1 MKVWG
6 PVLVAAG
13 FHAALLACY
22 VAAFGGDP
30 GILVCV
36 GSEHAGRPPYEA
48 IARGLQKTGYDG
60 QFYYAIARSPWG
72 RHEAELDCAA
82 RQVRILYPALSWL
95 LSGGDVHRLLW
106 AMPLVNL
113 LAVAGLTGLGARLAL
128 RHGWSP
134 WWAVLLPLAVN
145 VAMPLLRDLT
155 DVLSTLTVCGLL
167 VSWLLGGR
175 WWALSLWAAAAVF
188 CREQNVALVL
198 VVLLAAA
205 WRHRLRTCAGLG
217 AVLALWGAWVCTL
230 RGMYGTWPFLDAQG
244 HLGMPLGG
252 MLLCWRPAVAGSRT
266 YALFHD
272 LGLLLVLAEIA
283 LAVYLVVRP
292 RVDPV
297 LVLATLAGAALA
309 ALGGVALYEDRW
321 SYTRVFAWLPLGIG
335 LACLQTRWR
344 WPLIGL
350 STSVLLPLAA
360 VAKAWMRAV

>member
-1 MKVWG
+1 M
-6 PVLVAAG
+6 LVAGAL
-13 FHAALLACY
+13 HAVLLACY

-36 GSEHAGRPPYEA
+36 GRDQAGHPPYEA
-48 IARGLQKTGYDG
+48 IHRGLQKDGYDG
-60 QFYYAIARSPWG
+60 QYYYAIARSPWG
-72 RHEAELDCAA
+72 HHEAEIDCSA

-95 LSGGDVHRLLW
+95 LSGGDDQRLLW

-113 LAVAGLTGLGARLAL
+113 LAIAGLAGLGARLAL
-128 RHGWSP
+128 RQGWSP

-145 VAMPLLRDLT
+145 VAMPMLRDLT

-175 WWALSLWAAAAVF
+175 WWGLSLWAAAAVF

-205 WRHRLRTCAGLG
+205 WRGRLRTCAGVG
-217 AVLALWGAWVCTL
+217 AVLAVWGVWVCTL
-230 RGMYGTWPFLDAQG
+230 RAMYGTWPFLPTQG
-244 HLGMPLGG
+244 HLGTPLGG
-252 MLLCWRPAVAGSRT
+252 MLLCWRPAGAASRVYT
-266 YALFHD
+266 LFHE
-272 LGLLLVLAEIA
+272 LGLLLILAEIV

-292 RVDPV
+292 RVDRV
-297 LVLATLAGAALA
+297 LLLATLAGAALA

-321 SYTRVFAWLPLGIG
+321 SYTRVFAWLPLGLG

-350 STSVLLPLAA
+350 SSSVLLPLAA
-360 VAKAWMRAV
+360 VAKAWMNPM